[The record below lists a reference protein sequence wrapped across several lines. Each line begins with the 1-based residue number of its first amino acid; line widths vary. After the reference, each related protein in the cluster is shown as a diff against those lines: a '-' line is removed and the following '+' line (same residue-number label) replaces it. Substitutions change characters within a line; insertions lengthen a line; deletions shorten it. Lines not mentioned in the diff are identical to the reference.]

1 LSEAV
6 LSTTVPAPGGE
17 HRPITDL
24 EELTEIFR
32 SAEKPPSQFRIGAEA
47 EKFAVVERTGAPLDY
62 DHGVVRIFSALEKLG
77 WHPERETANGPV
89 VALQRGAAS
98 VTLEPGAQLELS
110 GSAVDDMHA
119 INREFDEHFRELAG
133 VSRDLGLAWLSVGF
147 HPLARQTDLPW
158 VPKIRYGVMKE
169 YLPTKG
175 RAAHDMMRR
184 TATVQANFDFSS
196 EEDAMRKLMVAL
208 RLSPLIHALTANAP
222 FSERRVSPLRSV
234 RGDVWLHMDPSRSG
248 LIPSLW
254 KKERPTYRDYVEW
267 ALGAG
272 MFLFKRGD
280 RVIQNTGQSFR
291 GFMESGFRGE
301 RATLNDFRLHL
312 QTLFPEA
319 RLKNT
324 FEVRACDA
332 QSGALTLA
340 VPALFTG
347 LFYDAKAL
355 DEAEAMSRGF
365 ELDTLEAS
373 RPALVQKALRATIGS
388 ESATHLAVRLLEIAS
403 DGLAR
408 RARLDA
414 DGRDERRYL
423 EPLIALAIQ
432 GRCPADMLAQGLA
445 VGQELPVAELIS
457 RTRLELPAT

>member
-1 LSEAV
+1 MNTS
-6 LSTTVPAPGGE
+6 VPAPDGE

-24 EELTEIFR
+24 DELTEIFR
-32 SAEKPPSQFRIGAEA
+32 GAEKPPAKFRIGAEA

-62 DHGVVRIFSALEKLG
+62 EHGVVRVFSALEKLG
-77 WHPERETANGPV
+77 WHPERETPQGPV
-89 VALQRGAAS
+89 VALQRGSAS

-110 GSAVDDMHA
+110 GSAVEDLHA
-119 INREFDEHFRELAG
+119 IEREFTDHLRDLAG

-147 HPLARQTDLPW
+147 HPLARQVELPW
-158 VPKIRYGVMKE
+158 VPKIRYGIMKE

-248 LIPSLW
+248 LIPPLW
-254 KKERPTYRDYVEW
+254 EKQRPTYRDYVDW

-291 GFMESGFRGE
+291 GFLEGGFRGE
-301 RATLNDFRLHL
+301 RATVNDFRLHL

-324 FEVRACDA
+324 LEVRACDA
-332 QSGALTLA
+332 QSGVLTLA

-347 LFYDAKAL
+347 LFYDDKAL
-355 DEAEAMSRGF
+355 DEAEAFSQAF
-365 ELDTLEAS
+365 ELETLEAA
-373 RPALVQKALRATIGS
+373 RPALVKNALRASIGA
-388 ESATHLAVRLLEIAS
+388 EPTTHLAVRLLEIAS

-414 DGRDERRYL
+414 EGRDERRYL
-423 EPLIALAIQ
+423 EPLVALAIQ
-432 GRCPADMLAQGLA
+432 GRCPADMLVQGLA
-445 VGQELPVAELIS
+445 VGQELPVAELVA
-457 RTRLELPAT
+457 RTRLELPPPAA